1 MVYYT
6 ALPLMMQSEQSS
18 TQICTNNIKH
28 EDELQIG
35 TANISNNYL
44 ENQIY
49 NDLHSSRQ
57 SHHQTV
63 QMHQIPPASPQHQS
77 TASVV
82 ASTASTSP
90 PTKPQFKC
98 DQCNMLFGSKSAHTS
113 HIKSHTKMIVQ
124 QTSSSVGP
132 VPSVSPG
139 ASSSSSSTATTT
151 NLSSS
156 DPYQCDVCKKT
167 FAVPA
172 RLVSILYVSLSTSN
186 RFITLIHLMY

>member
-6 ALPLMMQSEQSS
+6 ALPLMMQSEQSA

-35 TANISNNYL
+35 TGNISNNYL
-44 ENQIY
+44 ENQLY
-49 NDLHSSRQ
+49 SELHSSRQ
-57 SHHQTV
+57 PHHQPV
-63 QMHQIPPASPQHQS
+63 HQIQQASPQQPHQS
-77 TASVV
+77 TTSIV
-82 ASTASTSP
+82 ASTVTASP

-113 HIKSHTKMIVQ
+113 HIKSHTKMVVQ
-124 QTSSSVGP
+124 QNSNTVGP

-139 ASSSSSSTATTT
+139 GSSSSSSTATTT

-172 RLVSILYVSLSTSN
+172 RLVSILYAN
-186 RFITLIHLMY
+186 I

>member
-6 ALPLMMQSEQSS
+6 ALPLMMQSEQSAS
-18 TQICTNNIKH
+18 QICTNNIKH

-44 ENQIY
+44 ENQLY
-49 NDLHSSRQ
+49 SDLHSSRQ
-57 SHHQTV
+57 SHHQTL
-63 QMHQIPPASPQHQS
+63 QMHQIQQASPQHQP
-77 TASVV
+77 TASTV
-82 ASTASTSP
+82 APTVSTSP

-113 HIKSHTKMIVQ
+113 HIKSHAKMVVQ
-124 QTSSSVGP
+124 QTNSTIGP

-139 ASSSSSSTATTT
+139 GSSSSSSTATTT
-151 NLSSS
+151 NISSS

-172 RLVSILYVSLSTSN
+172 RLVSILCEN
-186 RFITLIHLMY
+186 K